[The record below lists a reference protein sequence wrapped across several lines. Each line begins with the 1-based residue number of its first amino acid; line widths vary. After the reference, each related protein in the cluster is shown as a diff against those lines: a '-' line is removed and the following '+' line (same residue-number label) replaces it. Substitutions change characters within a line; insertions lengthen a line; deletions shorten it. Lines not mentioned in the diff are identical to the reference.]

1 MMLTTIDFLVGEKNQ
16 PGNKIGECMHNI
28 LEVIHKFS
36 PWLLLWLEKR
46 CILSFLRRQWS
57 VFLTW
62 EKAYELPAD
71 QETDIGIL
79 CCSFITQLPT
89 VIQTAHL
96 LTQFYTV
103 YCLPLNGNIFS
114 QASFLAL
121 VNKLMELKK
130 YTSHHGMIQSILLF
144 SFYL

>member
-89 VIQTAHL
+89 MIQTAHL
-96 LTQFYTV
+96 FWHNFMQYIV
-103 YCLPLNGNIFS
+103 YPWMVTFSPKPACLL
-114 QASFLAL
+114 
-121 VNKLMELKK
+121 
-130 YTSHHGMIQSILLF
+130 QSII
-144 SFYL
+144 SNKCNWQNTQVIMVWSITC